1 MSEEFPAQQTQSDNY
16 QSAANSED
24 INDIDPV
31 TVRLEMATICM
42 EMNDNETAREILQ
55 EIILEAEEPAKA
67 KAQAMLERLN
77 TEMNG

>member
-1 MSEEFPAQQTQSDNY
+1 MKSFPRSRPNLTIINQPLTI
-16 QSAANSED
+16 ED